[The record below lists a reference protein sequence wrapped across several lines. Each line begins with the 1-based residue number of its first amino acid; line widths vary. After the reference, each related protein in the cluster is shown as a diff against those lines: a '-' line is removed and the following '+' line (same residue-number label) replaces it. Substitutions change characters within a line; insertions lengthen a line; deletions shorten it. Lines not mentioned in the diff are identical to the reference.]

1 MASRNGEKILAFDG
15 RGAHFLDY
23 DPQVRLWM
31 RTARAKVPSR
41 ASFFALRTQRVPRQK
56 CLVEGSNI
64 LGHSD
69 GVAKILNIPRNYFV
83 PEAVDALRRQVM
95 RFSRFRRTAQSDD
108 VYIAEYAPLR
118 RKAEPEIEMGAGAP
132 EQFASILRVDNT
144 ALSRQEKSLVLAS
157 CHKSL
162 RFDDASAS
170 MRRLF
175 GSRGSGGRQDALL
188 T

>member
-56 CLVEGSNI
+56 CLVEGSNM

-69 GVAKILNIPRNYFV
+69 GVAKILNIPRNYFA
-83 PEAVDALRRQVM
+83 PEAVDAIHEQVM
-95 RFSRFRRTAQSDD
+95 RFTRFRRADQPIDE
-108 VYIAEYAPLR
+108 YIVKFDLR
-118 RKAEPEIEMGAGAP
+118 CRQGKSAMDMLLATRIN
-132 EQFASILRVDNT
+132 F
-144 ALSRQEKSLVLAS
+144 SRYCV
-157 CHKSL
+157 
-162 RFDDASAS
+162 
-170 MRRLF
+170 
-175 GSRGSGGRQDALL
+175 
-188 T
+188 